1 MTIFDIKP
9 YSYWRQRHRQAH
21 DVWLVTCGDTPRT
34 VLRLEMLHL
43 INERQRQQIDT
54 LTRENAS
61 LRTQHQHLVAEYM
74 KLLALSSEVA
84 LLIAQIGD
92 AAPTPDERLRLHP
105 SLAIPNLME

>member
-9 YSYWRQRHRQAH
+9 YSYWKYIWTAAH
-21 DVWLVTCGDTPRT
+21 VAWDSGIGDCPRT
-34 VLRLEMLHL
+34 VMEVELLQ
-43 INERQRQQIDT
+43 IISNRQNQRIDE

-105 SLAIPNLME
+105 SLSIPNLME